1 MKENKDYEL
10 ILSEDT
16 TENWNVRILTGN
28 FVETV
33 IEYKA
38 IAFNEIKDHLS
49 FNYNII
55 SSPSILSEDNENLQ
69 YVAGKILEDI
79 IERGITDGSIG
90 MGDRNTGENIDL
102 GKTDAH

>member
-10 ILSEDT
+10 ILGEDT
-16 TENWNVRILTGN
+16 SENWNVRILTGD

-49 FNYNII
+49 FNYNIV
-55 SSPSILSEDNENLQ
+55 SSPSILTEDNEGLQ

-79 IERGITDGSIG
+79 IERGLEDGSIG
-90 MGDRNTGENIDL
+90 MMDRSTGEDINIRSS
-102 GKTDAH
+102 G

>member
-10 ILSEDT
+10 ILGEDT
-16 TENWNVRILTGN
+16 SENWNVRILTGD

-49 FNYNII
+49 FNYNIV
-55 SSPSILSEDNENLQ
+55 SSPSILTEDNEGLQ

-79 IERGITDGSIG
+79 IERGIEDGSIG
-90 MGDRNTGENIDL
+90 MMDRSTGEDINIRSS
-102 GKTDAH
+102 G

>member
-10 ILSEDT
+10 ILGEDA
-16 TENWNVRILTGN
+16 TENWNVRILTGD
-28 FVETV
+28 FTETV

-49 FNYNII
+49 FNYNIV

-69 YVAGKILEDI
+69 YVTGKILEDI
-79 IERGITDGSIG
+79 IERGVKDGSIG
-90 MGDRNTGENIDL
+90 MMDRKTGEIIAD
-102 GKTDAH
+102 KH

>member
-16 TENWNVRILTGN
+16 TENWNVRILTGD

-55 SSPSILSEDNENLQ
+55 SSPFLTTKDAAMFPFRGELIIL
-69 YVAGKILEDI
+69 I
-79 IERGITDGSIG
+79 IPFPPLFVTR
-90 MGDRNTGENIDL
+90 
-102 GKTDAH
+102 